1 MPSAIHITGDASADQ
16 VLTDSPFALLAGMM
30 LDQQYPMEHA
40 FRGPH
45 KVLTRFGS
53 IEPAAIAAADP
64 EEFAGL
70 CSTPPAIHR
79 YGRSMAGRLQSL
91 AQLVEERYD
100 GHAERLWTEAAT
112 GQDLLERVLAL
123 PGFGK
128 QKSQIFVALLAK
140 QLDVRPEGWEQ
151 VVGAYAEDGYRSV
164 ADVTDPASL
173 QKVRDFKKAKKAEAK
188 AAQDG

>member
-1 MPSAIHITGDASADQ
+1 MTTMAIHITGDAEADQ
-16 VLTDSPFALLAGMM
+16 VLTDSPFALLVGMM

-53 IEPAAIAAADP
+53 IEPRDIAAADP
-64 EEFAGL
+64 EEFAAL

-100 GHAERLWTEAAT
+100 GRTERLWAEAAS
-112 GQDLLERVLAL
+112 GSDLLDRIQSL
-123 PGFGK
+123 PGFGT
-128 QKSQIFVALLAK
+128 QKAQIFVALLAK
-140 QLDVRPEGWEQ
+140 QLGVRPDGWEQ
-151 VVGAYAEDGYRSV
+151 AAGAYAEEGYRSV

-173 QKVRDFKKAKKAEAK
+173 QKVRDYKKAKKVEAK
-188 AAQDG
+188 AEAR